1 MKTKYI
7 YIVIIALLAGT
18 FVGCSDWTEP
28 TGKNFFETP
37 SDEYYANLRAYKNT
51 DHQIAFGWFGGW
63 TGKGASMV
71 SSLMGLPDS
80 VDFVSIWG
88 NWKNLDEA
96 RLEDKR
102 MVKELKGTRALMCF
116 IVANVG
122 DQLTPQ
128 EVRDSFEVDGF
139 ESPEAA
145 VKNYWGWV
153 DGNDDAIKAAIEKY
167 ANAICDTIDKY
178 EYDGFDIDY
187 EPNWGAPGN
196 IAGGPGYDN
205 RMDIFVTAMRNRLG
219 NNRLLVVDG
228 EPQSMPAETGPLF
241 DYFIVQ
247 AYDSPGYYDLDRRLQ
262 KTIDNY
268 EGVLTPEEVA
278 KKYVVTENFE
288 DHAAKGGTDFTDRFG
303 NKMKSLAGM
312 AGWNPIVNEKMVP
325 KGGCGTYH
333 MEYDYINQDACHQEY
348 KFLRQAISI
357 MNPTIK

>member
-7 YIVIIALLAGT
+7 YIVIIALLTGT

-153 DGNDDAIKAAIEKY
+153 DDNDDAIKAAIEKY

-178 EYDGFDIDY
+178 DYDGFDIDY

-247 AYDSPGYYDLDRRLQ
+247 AYDSPGYYDLDSRLQ
-262 KTIDNY
+262 ETIDNY

-278 KKYVVTENFE
+278 KKYIVTENFE
-288 DHAAKGGTDFTDRFG
+288 KFAAKGGADFTDRFG

-348 KFLRQAISI
+348 KFLRQAIAI